1 MKNNPD
7 TLSVSQRIRA
17 IYPGQR
23 YSHISISCL
32 AAFPAASKLKS
43 KRYICKELRDGV
55 SCLLVLCIKRLS
67 DPACTHKAQINSQ
80 TWQHKS

>member
-23 YSHISISCL
+23 YSHIPISCL
-32 AAFPAASKLKS
+32 AALPAASKLKS

-55 SCLLVLCIKRLS
+55 LYLVLLCIKRLS
-67 DPACTHKAQINSQ
+67 NPAYTHKAHINSQ
-80 TWQHKS
+80 T